1 MLEPDVVQ
9 EEGAV
14 DIDQEHPLETTL
26 AAPRRL
32 KLLQST
38 CPVYRCTPEQDRE
51 YLPKSLPLLGI
62 RKQLEWHSIT
72 GLCLDRSPG
81 ACLRLAVS
89 ARHED
94 GLVKVIDLPQLIRS
108 SVGCRDAVTP
118 EEYYHDDS
126 RWQMEIEKSVIN
138 SNTNLP
144 TGTKIVPSERTRF
157 LIGES
162 SAANHLG
169 SGLPLRPDC
178 RLYAKDVML
187 LSLGIDWP
195 IGNNI
200 TGLFDRINHDTVSDD
215 EPLPVSN
222 SLTAHPTASVF
233 ASATNSGVRVWSF
246 GCPALDEPA
255 RPLCLFESP
264 KRPSFRDTLRVA
276 SWSDDGGMLAG
287 ISKKGRMS
295 VWSSCRPGK
304 PIISF
309 NSPFIRGNDV
319 KALTPSGSLML
330 ICGRQSPS
338 GSGGAAM
345 VDCRSPELVVQK
357 WNAGPGLEYTCA
369 SGLSQPQELQLGTCD
384 GRVVDLDTRAGGR
397 SKTVMFYG
405 DDHDRSPAIHSLLRY
420 GTDQDGIVAVTHG
433 SAVGVL
439 QAGKDAGSFDSEY
452 TMHKGGMKSAVK
464 AAFSKIGP
472 KLVAAADACGIW
484 MSFYVRKSK
493 LFPLGCALAC
503 GVLLAAG
510 FTHSLP
516 DGVEHLEAWSQD
528 NLNGYPFAYLLC
540 GITIAFLA
548 FFEEGVQ
555 LCFRPKPRP
564 PPEESSS
571 KNVRAGEQILNHHAH
586 PGNLTKTSALFVFL
600 ALSLHSILE
609 GMATG
614 VATGVSNLYGTVIA
628 ILAHKGL
635 AAFALGASMV
645 EANVASR
652 TVLLYGT
659 IFAVVT
665 PVGIMV
671 GWLGGLAE
679 DSSGIFGG
687 VAYALVAGTFIY
699 VSIVEFMPIVF
710 GLNGVNFLMKATVA
724 PSGVVNTVSFQ
735 VIMFLAGFS
744 SMAVLAI
751 LI

>member
-1 MLEPDVVQ
+1 MD
-9 EEGAV
+9 
-14 DIDQEHPLETTL
+14 PLETWKLVSIL
-26 AAPRRL
+26 A
-32 KLLQST
+32 T
-38 CPVYRCTPEQDRE
+38 
-51 YLPKSLPLLGI
+51 
-62 RKQLEWHSIT
+62 
-72 GLCLDRSPG
+72 
-81 ACLRLAVS
+81 
-89 ARHED
+89 
-94 GLVKVIDLPQLIRS
+94 
-108 SVGCRDAVTP
+108 
-118 EEYYHDDS
+118 
-126 RWQMEIEKSVIN
+126 
-138 SNTNLP
+138 
-144 TGTKIVPSERTRF
+144 
-157 LIGES
+157 
-162 SAANHLG
+162 
-169 SGLPLRPDC
+169 
-178 RLYAKDVML
+178 
-187 LSLGIDWP
+187 
-195 IGNNI
+195 
-200 TGLFDRINHDTVSDD
+200 
-215 EPLPVSN
+215 
-222 SLTAHPTASVF
+222 F
-233 ASATNSGVRVWSF
+233 A
-246 GCPALDEPA
+246 
-255 RPLCLFESP
+255 
-264 KRPSFRDTLRVA
+264 VA
-276 SWSDDGGMLAG
+276 SL
-287 ISKKGRMS
+287 
-295 VWSSCRPGK
+295 
-304 PIISF
+304 
-309 NSPFIRGNDV
+309 
-319 KALTPSGSLML
+319 
-330 ICGRQSPS
+330 
-338 GSGGAAM
+338 
-345 VDCRSPELVVQK
+345 
-357 WNAGPGLEYTCA
+357 
-369 SGLSQPQELQLGTCD
+369 
-384 GRVVDLDTRAGGR
+384 
-397 SKTVMFYG
+397 
-405 DDHDRSPAIHSLLRY
+405 
-420 GTDQDGIVAVTHG
+420 
-433 SAVGVL
+433 
-439 QAGKDAGSFDSEY
+439 
-452 TMHKGGMKSAVK
+452 
-464 AAFSKIGP
+464 
-472 KLVAAADACGIW
+472 GIW

-652 TVLLYGT
+652 IVLLYGT

-710 GLNGVNFLMKATVA
+710 GLNGVNFLMK
-724 PSGVVNTVSFQ
+724 

>member
-1 MLEPDVVQ
+1 
-9 EEGAV
+9 
-14 DIDQEHPLETTL
+14 
-26 AAPRRL
+26 
-32 KLLQST
+32 
-38 CPVYRCTPEQDRE
+38 
-51 YLPKSLPLLGI
+51 
-62 RKQLEWHSIT
+62 
-72 GLCLDRSPG
+72 
-81 ACLRLAVS
+81 
-89 ARHED
+89 
-94 GLVKVIDLPQLIRS
+94 
-108 SVGCRDAVTP
+108 
-118 EEYYHDDS
+118 
-126 RWQMEIEKSVIN
+126 
-138 SNTNLP
+138 
-144 TGTKIVPSERTRF
+144 
-157 LIGES
+157 
-162 SAANHLG
+162 
-169 SGLPLRPDC
+169 
-178 RLYAKDVML
+178 
-187 LSLGIDWP
+187 
-195 IGNNI
+195 
-200 TGLFDRINHDTVSDD
+200 
-215 EPLPVSN
+215 
-222 SLTAHPTASVF
+222 
-233 ASATNSGVRVWSF
+233 
-246 GCPALDEPA
+246 
-255 RPLCLFESP
+255 
-264 KRPSFRDTLRVA
+264 
-276 SWSDDGGMLAG
+276 
-287 ISKKGRMS
+287 
-295 VWSSCRPGK
+295 
-304 PIISF
+304 
-309 NSPFIRGNDV
+309 
-319 KALTPSGSLML
+319 
-330 ICGRQSPS
+330 
-338 GSGGAAM
+338 
-345 VDCRSPELVVQK
+345 
-357 WNAGPGLEYTCA
+357 
-369 SGLSQPQELQLGTCD
+369 
-384 GRVVDLDTRAGGR
+384 
-397 SKTVMFYG
+397 
-405 DDHDRSPAIHSLLRY
+405 
-420 GTDQDGIVAVTHG
+420 
-433 SAVGVL
+433 
-439 QAGKDAGSFDSEY
+439 
-452 TMHKGGMKSAVK
+452 
-464 AAFSKIGP
+464 
-472 KLVAAADACGIW
+472 

-548 FFEEGVQ
+548 FFEEG
-555 LCFRPKPRP
+555 
-564 PPEESSS
+564 ESSS
-571 KNVRAGEQILNHHAH
+571 KNVQAGEQILNHHAH

-744 SMAVLAI
+744 SMAILAI